1 MNSSSQSKISDPVNL
16 NPAQS
21 SSLLKNVI
29 DGKLKLKGKCQH
41 LQVKNQNIQKNSQ
54 KIPSRKNSSG
64 EGKNSVQNFSSKVI
78 QENPVQKNKN
88 LDQNFC
94 NPVLPP
100 FPDQKLKKP
109 LGIDPFK
116 FSTLTH
122 TTAKI
127 ICNSMFSYALPVGN
141 TYSMCISM

>member
-1 MNSSSQSKISDPVNL
+1 MVKVKI
-16 NPAQS
+16 QF
-21 SSLLKNVI
+21 
-29 DGKLKLKGKCQH
+29 
-41 LQVKNQNIQKNSQ
+41 
-54 KIPSRKNSSG
+54 RF
-64 EGKNSVQNFSSKVI
+64 FSSEVI
-78 QENPVQKNKN
+78 QENPVQKKFMQKNPSRQYTTNEDEN

-100 FPDQKLKKP
+100 FSDQKLKKP

-141 TYSMCISM
+141 TYSIYISM